1 MHIAIIGSGPAGL
14 TTAHRLSQAGHRVT
28 IFEARDVLGGRT
40 HAEHFGSGHHA
51 DTGAGWLASFYT
63 RTLALLDE
71 LNCRDRLLP
80 RNVRGA
86 SNLLIHG
93 RVQPQPFTP
102 DQADASPLLTDA
114 EKRRWR
120 SYVEWLLIE
129 QPDALMPDLTCD
141 DHDAETEFA
150 PLGENVLNYVLR
162 PLLEGPF
169 FTRLSTLSASMAR
182 AWVRAL
188 IGCTLYQVEGGM
200 DAPWLQLAAALPAEI
215 RTGVTVEAV
224 RRAGAGVNVH
234 VEGDPARHFD
244 GAVLAVPAPASARL
258 LSADDQPPWLKD
270 VRYAAHVRLY
280 AARREVADANF
291 GVHIVP
297 PERLFSIEFFSGRRG
312 AWGACPPDWQWA
324 LACTFGPASDP
335 LLAMHEDEAKRALWE
350 DSLAVTPGL
359 FDLSQA
365 DVVHLIRWQWAVPIM
380 APGHYRSL
388 AAYERKPPIVLA
400 GDWTHQACVEGAVR
414 SGEVAAAAF
423 GRA

>member
-14 TTAHRLSQAGHRVT
+14 TAAYRLSQAGHRIT
-28 IFEARDVLGGRT
+28 IFEARDALGGRT
-40 HAEHFGSGHHA
+40 HAEHFGPGHHA

-63 RTLALLDE
+63 QTLALLEE
-71 LNCRDRLLP
+71 LNCRDMLLP

-102 DQADASPLLTDA
+102 DQADASPLLTDG
-114 EKRRWR
+114 EKQRWR
-120 SYVEWLLIE
+120 AYVERLLIE
-129 QPDALMPDLTCD
+129 QPAALEPDLARD
-141 DHDAETEFA
+141 DRDAEAEFA
-150 PLGENVLNYVLR
+150 PLGENVLDYMLR

-200 DAPWLQLAAALPAEI
+200 DAPWLRLAAALPAEI
-215 RTGVTVEAV
+215 QTSAIVEAI
-224 RRAGAGVNVH
+224 RPAGVGVEVH
-234 VEGDPARHFD
+234 VESGSTRPFD
-244 GAVLAVPAPASARL
+244 GAVLAMPAPAIARV
-258 LSADDQPPWLKD
+258 LSTTDQPTWLKT
-270 VRYAAHVRLY
+270 VKYAAHVRMY
-280 AARREVADANF
+280 AARREAADANF

-297 PERLFSIEFFSGRRG
+297 SERLFSIEFFSGRRG

-324 LACTFGPASDP
+324 LACAFGPASDP
-335 LLAMHEDEAKRALWE
+335 LLAMDTEATKRALWD

-359 FDLSQA
+359 FDLPQA
-365 DVVHLIRWQWAVPIM
+365 SVAHLIRWQWAVPIM
-380 APGHYRSL
+380 APGHYRMM
-388 AAYERKPPIVLA
+388 AAYRRKPPVVLA

-414 SGEVAAAAF
+414 SGEAAAAAF